1 MAQILSCL
9 TIYRLIQ
16 IIQGGSIMA
25 KKKMFLVVAIVI
37 LVACIV
43 GGVFMIIIKN
53 KSPQI
58 KTFNLSEYQYF
69 IDNFSS
75 EDCLGS
81 IFDSKELLKKV
92 ESIWIKKFGERVK
105 AEKPY
110 QIFYDEQNGV
120 WLVQGT
126 LPADMMGGVANII
139 VENNTGKVLALWHE
153 K

>member
-1 MAQILSCL
+1 
-9 TIYRLIQ
+9 
-16 IIQGGSIMA
+16 MA

-58 KTFNLSEYQYF
+58 KTFNLSEYLYF

>member
-1 MAQILSCL
+1 M
-9 TIYRLIQ
+9 
-16 IIQGGSIMA
+16 
-25 KKKMFLVVAIVI
+25 
-37 LVACIV
+37 
-43 GGVFMIIIKN
+43 
-53 KSPQI
+53 
-58 KTFNLSEYQYF
+58 
-69 IDNFSS
+69 
-75 EDCLGS
+75 GS

-110 QIFYDEQNGV
+110 QVFYDEQNGV